1 MKQKL
6 LIKNLNVEIEGEEI
20 LRGVNLEIPEG
31 ETHILFGPNGCGKS
45 TLLKTLMGYPKYR
58 ITKGTISFKSKKI
71 NKLGLNERAQL
82 GIGVM
87 YQRPPEVKGVP
98 LKKILEIISDNN
110 ELKEKDISDLNLEEY
125 LDRDLNLGF
134 SGGETKKAEMLQLL
148 HQNPDLILLDEP
160 ESGVDIENL
169 HVLGNK
175 AKKLLQKA
183 LDTKI
188 MDRKKMGLIITH
200 TGYIL
205 DFIEADKAYVMI
217 DGTINCSGNPHEIFE
232 AIQKNG
238 FEGCKACLENK

>member
-98 LKKILEIISDNN
+98 LKKILEIISDNK
-110 ELKEKDISDLNLEEY
+110 ELKEKDISDLELEEY

-134 SGGETKKAEMLQLL
+134 SGGETKKAE
-148 HQNPDLILLDEP
+148 
-160 ESGVDIENL
+160 
-169 HVLGNK
+169 
-175 AKKLLQKA
+175 KLLQKSF
-183 LDTKI
+183 DTKI

-217 DGTINCSGNPHEIFE
+217 DGAINCSGNPHEIFE